1 MAYNNPLQVY
11 EIFDNV
17 EKQKT
22 KAEKVKVLKNND
34 IWPIKDILRAIYD
47 DAIQFLLPEGKP
59 PYTPCKPE
67 SAPSS
72 LLRAN
77 KQYKYFV
84 KGGPGQGLPA
94 VKREKMFIDILES
107 VHPEEALILI
117 DMINK
122 KSIKGITKATVKE
135 AYPDLIKE

>member
-11 EIFDNV
+11 EIFDRV

-22 KAEKVKVLKNND
+22 KADKVKVLQENN
-34 IWPIKDILRAIYD
+34 IWPVKDILRAIYD
-47 DAIQFLLPEGKP
+47 DTIQFLLPEGKP
-59 PYTPCKPE
+59 PYI
-67 SAPSS
+67 PSKEGMIANT
-72 LLRAN
+72 LLQAN

-94 VKREKMFIDILES
+94 VRREKMFIDILES